1 LGLLESL
8 IDCLRHVEML
18 LWGLVEVLVG
28 VVFFGRRS
36 EWLEMAIHLQGV
48 FLVLVL
54 VVVLVVVVVRGWFY
68 SNGS

>member
-1 LGLLESL
+1 
-8 IDCLRHVEML
+8 ML

-36 EWLEMAIHLQGV
+36 KWLEMAIHLQGV
-48 FLVLVL
+48 FSVLVL